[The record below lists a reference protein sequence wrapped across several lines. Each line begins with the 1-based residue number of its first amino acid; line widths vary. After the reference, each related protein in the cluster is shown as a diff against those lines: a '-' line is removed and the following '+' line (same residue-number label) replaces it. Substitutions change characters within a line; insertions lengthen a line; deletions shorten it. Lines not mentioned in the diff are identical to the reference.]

1 MADKPNPSEGTATST
16 EPARPAAPVQQQQA
30 LECDDNEA
38 PALYS
43 NFARVTGTPEEV
55 ILDFGLNPQP
65 MGMPTKA
72 IKVSQKLV
80 CNYYTAKRLLVALQ
94 MTIQRHEAAFGVLE
108 IDVNKRVRQSGR

>member
-1 MADKPNPSEGTATST
+1 APQP
-16 EPARPAAPVQQQQA
+16 PAGQPPAGPMQ
-30 LECDDNEA
+30 LECDDSSS
-38 PALYS
+38 PALYC

-65 MGMPTKA
+65 MGVPNKP

-94 MTIQRHEAAFGVLE
+94 MTIQRHEAAFGVLQT
-108 IDVNKRVRQSGR
+108 DVTKRVRQPGR